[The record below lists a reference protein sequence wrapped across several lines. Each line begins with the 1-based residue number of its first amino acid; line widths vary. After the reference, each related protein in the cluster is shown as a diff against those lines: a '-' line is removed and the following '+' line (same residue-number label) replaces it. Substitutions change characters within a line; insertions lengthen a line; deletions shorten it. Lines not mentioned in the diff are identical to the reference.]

1 MIDAEI
7 SRRKDGGVKDERM
20 STLPS
25 MELVEAE
32 VSKKPDD
39 IEGVGRERQR
49 LHRISSFHRC

>member
-25 MELVEAE
+25 MELVEE

-49 LHRISSFHRC
+49 LHQISSFHRC